1 MLLAK
6 LKKLPGEMVDI
17 TASQYWTPS
26 GWFHLTRASLEN
38 RAVGPVKN
46 GEPSSLGKVFLY

>member
-1 MLLAK
+1 MLLVK